1 MESVKYIVT
10 LIIGILIGMILGICI
25 YNLFISYKIDGYY
38 NKISVL
44 EGTLEEKDTQL
55 KKLEKSINNKNY
67 ILKNI
72 EILFTAEDEELDYI
86 YIEKVIQEKY
96 SELLG
101 KEIKNIDGDM
111 VAKVIEGRIMRLD
124 EKIYQ
129 IKINKL
135 ILSETMKIWLEV
147 KEIN

>member
-1 MESVKYIVT
+1 MEPVKYIVT
-10 LIIGILIGMILGICI
+10 LIIGILIGIILGICI
-25 YNLFISYKIDGYY
+25 YNVFISYKIDGYY

-135 ILSETMKIWLEV
+135 ILSETMKIWLQV